1 MLMTM
6 NSKMYASVSIH
17 KYCIQILLIE
27 RNESYELYLQVFSLC
42 GNMCNYNLMI
52 IIINGL
58 MEWMINIM
66 WTYI

>member
-1 MLMTM
+1 ML
-6 NSKMYASVSIH
+6 VSQFINIVY
-17 KYCIQILLIE
+17 KYSLIE